1 MSSAVYVVVKE
12 SGEYSQWN
20 KENVCFYTDLE
31 DAEEYVRLQNELL
44 AIEFSDDAEGRGST
58 AYSVEVV
65 KSGSVISDVAADVA
79 SAARDAA
86 QKVQRRKTEK
96 EAERKAAGEKW
107 AQEKDSELK
116 ELAEDV
122 HKFLNWWEDGA
133 AADPYYQAKKG
144 SMLRSMTK
152 ALPKYVELT
161 NDSRASAWLSKH
173 RDLIIDDVPKVPV
186 AYNS

>member
-1 MSSAVYVVVKE
+1 MSSTVYVVIKE
-12 SGEYSQWN
+12 SGEYSGWN

-31 DAEEYVRLQNELL
+31 DAEEYVRLQNTLL
-44 AIEFSDDAEGRGST
+44 AIQFSDDAEGRESS

-79 SAARDAA
+79 SAARTAA
-86 QKVQRRKTEK
+86 LNAARRKAEK
-96 EAERKAAGEKW
+96 AAERKAAEEKW
-107 AQEKDSELK
+107 AHEKDTELK
-116 ELAEDV
+116 ELTSDV
-122 HKFLNWWEDGA
+122 QKFLNWWEDGA
-133 AADPYYQAKKG
+133 AADPYFQVKKG

-152 ALPKYVELT
+152 ALPKYVQLT

-173 RDLIIDDVPKVPV
+173 RALIEDDVPKVPV